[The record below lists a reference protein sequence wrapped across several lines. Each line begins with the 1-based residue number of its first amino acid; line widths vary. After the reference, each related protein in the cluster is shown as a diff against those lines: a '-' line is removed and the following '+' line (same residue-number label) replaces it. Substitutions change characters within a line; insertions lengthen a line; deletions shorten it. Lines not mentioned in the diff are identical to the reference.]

1 MSDAEEDESASG
13 GPPPA
18 QGQQVSAQQL
28 QSSHP
33 LWARARGQPVAP
45 TPSRRPRGGT
55 GPAGGG
61 GGSQNGD
68 GPRFEPLSAMALELE
83 SFRRNA
89 DGDSALFSEDGS
101 ELSLARAPRKRAA
114 PAPRADDDDDDADD
128 GGFSALADSEADEGE
143 RRGSKR
149 KRKSARGRES
159 SGAGHADA
167 AMYAKAAFGGAY
179 DDGSDAESV
188 SQLSGTSSSRKRAAY
203 KAAFPVKGIDCVGCA
218 LVKKIAPVEKFVKD
232 HFDKMS
238 EESLWKMAALTYV
251 REVQEPRKR
260 EGVLSPDVSDLPL
273 ELFTSDSHS
282 LPRDYVSTCTMSASP
297 PVCTEQWSWKDL
309 RTHFLIHCSDARI
322 ARAQTV
328 RQLQTM
334 RYCVEQRLMRVDNGE
349 REVDRA
355 GCDLM
360 LKVRA
365 HARVL
370 LAAVQQLTTPF
381 ANCTDHQGGVGA
393 ALAAG
398 RRRRR
403 RGHQEA
409 AGWHDRRRRK
419 VSRARAAEKGRRRGC
434 KTSAHSVP
442 LGCSEPGKRQAPSG
456 H

>member
-260 EGVLSPDVSDLPL
+260 EGVLSPD
-273 ELFTSDSHS
+273 
-282 LPRDYVSTCTMSASP
+282 
-297 PVCTEQWSWKDL
+297 WSWKDL

-398 RRRRR
+398 LHR
-403 RGHQEA
+403 
-409 AGWHDRRRRK
+409 
-419 VSRARAAEKGRRRGC
+419 
-434 KTSAHSVP
+434 
-442 LGCSEPGKRQAPSG
+442 
-456 H
+456 